1 MTQKTINEYVRQ
13 EGNMAIRQVRQ
24 NAILPHA
31 ELNRKRMANIR
42 RAVEKGLGIPWKQ
55 WQKMVKNEKLWTK
68 RGGK

>member
-13 EGNMAIRQVRQ
+13 EGNTAIRQVKQ
-24 NAILPHA
+24 NSILPHD

-42 RAVEKGLGIPWKQ
+42 RAVEEGLGIPWKQ
-55 WQKMVKNEKLWTK
+55 WQKMVKNEKLWKK

>member
-13 EGNMAIRQVRQ
+13 EGNTAIRQVKQ
-24 NAILPHA
+24 NGILPHA

-42 RAVEKGLGIPWKQ
+42 RAVEEGLGIPWKQ
-55 WQKMVKNEKLWTK
+55 WQKMTKNEKLWKK